1 MKLSDQVLMRL
12 VQVVQEAM
20 LTGVDCA
27 DIMRQIDVVV
37 DPDNQ
42 SQLVLSD
49 DYIKMVREHHVKL
62 VAEAERLKEEITA
75 KKLLMD
81 S

>member
-20 LTGVDCA
+20 LMGVDCA